1 MTADR
6 RRRILA
12 LALPIIGGMASQNV
26 LNLVDT
32 AMVGALGPEALAGV
46 GMVSFLMFLSVAAL
60 TALSSAVQAL
70 ASRRFGAGDHAR
82 TALPLNA
89 GLLLSLVVGIPL
101 TGLLLVSAES
111 MLAAVLDDPAVIAQ
125 GVPYFQARTL
135 AVAFVGM
142 NFSYRGYFAAVN
154 QTQFYL
160 RTLLIMHAINIV
172 LSYGLIFGRFG
183 LPALGTQGA
192 GLGTA
197 ISIVV
202 GTLIYT
208 LTAWRHARP
217 HGFLSVRPGA
227 EQIRGLLRLGG
238 PSCVQQVLFAG
249 GFVTL
254 FWIIGQVGTPELAV
268 SNVLINLTLLA
279 VLPGMAFGIASASLV
294 GQALGAQD
302 PEDAH
307 RWAWDVIR
315 LASWVFGTLCAVMVF
330 LPGPVLMLFLHD
342 PQLVAMGRLPLQLIG
357 AGMVVDGA
365 GLILMQ
371 ALLGA
376 GAARVVMLVGVGF
389 QWLLFLPA
397 AWLAGPVMGYG
408 LVVIWLLMMAYRG
421 LQTGVLVWVWQRRKW
436 QHIAL

>member
-70 ASRRFGAGDHAR
+70 ASRRFGAGDLHL

-89 GLLLSLVVGIPL
+89 GLLLSLVVGVPL
-101 TGLLLVSAES
+101 IGVLLLSADNI
-111 MLAAVLDDPAVIAQ
+111 LAAVIGDPAVVEQ
-125 GVPYFQARTL
+125 GVPYFQARAL

-142 NFSYRGYFAAVN
+142 NFSYRGYFSAVN
-154 QTQFYL
+154 QTQFYM
-160 RTLLIMHAINIV
+160 RTLLIMHAANIV
-172 LSYGLIFGRFG
+172 LSYGLIFGHFG

-197 ISIVV
+197 ISIGL
-202 GTLIYT
+202 GTVIYSV
-208 LTAWRHARP
+208 TAWRHARP
-217 HGFLSVRPGA
+217 HGYLSARPGL

-238 PSCVQQVLFAG
+238 PSCIQQVLFAG

-254 FWIIGQVGTPELAV
+254 FWIIGQVGTRELAV

-294 GQALGAQD
+294 GHALGAKD

-315 LASWVFGTLCAVMVF
+315 LASWVFGSLGAVMVL
-330 LPGPVLMLFLHD
+330 LPGPVLTVFLHD
-342 PQLVAMGRLPLQLIG
+342 QELVAMGRLPLQLIG

-376 GAARVVMLVGVGF
+376 GAARIVMLVGVGF

-421 LQTGVLVWVWQRRKW
+421 LQTGVFVWVWQRRKW
-436 QHIAL
+436 QHIEL